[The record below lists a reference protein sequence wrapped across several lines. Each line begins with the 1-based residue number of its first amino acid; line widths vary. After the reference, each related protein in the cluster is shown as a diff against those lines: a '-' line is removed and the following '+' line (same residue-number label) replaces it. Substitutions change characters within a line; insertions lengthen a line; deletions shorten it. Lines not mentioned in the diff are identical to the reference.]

1 MWKEIVKL
9 GCALALCLLNAK
21 TSFGQGTVL
30 FTWHGDSDL
39 FHASFE
45 VTSAEMQPG
54 ASWESSLFASSLT
67 VTNPL
72 GFVYHGGDSSSVGSG
87 GVYSDGSFWLTYTF
101 VDFSRGTELHE
112 GAGNGTGT
120 IFEKPISGSI
130 TSFENGYWTYSVV
143 PEPSSLSL
151 IGLGAVVW
159 VAKTFKV

>member
-1 MWKEIVKL
+1 MKWL
-9 GCALALCLLNAK
+9 GFLLLVALP
-21 TSFGQGTVL
+21 TSSFGQGTVL
-30 FTWHGDSDL
+30 FTWHGDSGL
-39 FHASFE
+39 FQASFD
-45 VTSAEMQPG
+45 VTAAEMQPG
-54 ASWESSLFASSLT
+54 ASWESSLFANSLT

-120 IFEKPISGSI
+120 IFEEPISGSI

-143 PEPSSLSL
+143 PEPSSLTL